1 MTNEEILM
9 AHELDRL
16 NGRVNR
22 TVDLVLFDLRTAL
35 RALENGK
42 VAPAL
47 ERVSY
52 SIDMLELLKNR
63 K

>member
-9 AHELDRL
+9 AHELDKL

-22 TVDLVLFDLRTAL
+22 TVDLVLSDLRTAL
-35 RALENGK
+35 QALGNGK

-47 ERVSY
+47 ERVAY

>member
-9 AHELDRL
+9 AHEMDRL

-22 TVDLVLFDLRTAL
+22 TVDLVLHDLRTAL
-35 RALENGK
+35 QALENGK

-47 ERVSY
+47 ERVAY